1 MKVTKYLLLLLLI
14 LTGGACNESK
24 ILEEIPLDFYSPEN
38 SFKSFNNFKSAVY
51 KLYDKSRQAL
61 FVSPTRNGRDAF
73 DLLFGTDIVNNGQP
87 SATAR
92 FTDYAVYL
100 TPTSE
105 TAYWPWERF
114 YGLISGANIIIGR
127 IPGSEL
133 TDAEKLLIEAEARFF
148 RGFSYRVLAYLYGD
162 VPLELQEVTT
172 PKTDYTRTDRTLVL
186 QQAAADLEFAA
197 ANLPGIMQ
205 VSDGEISNLAAAHY
219 LAETYL
225 ALQEWD
231 KAITAATNVIDNPNT
246 ALMTQRFGTKRNE
259 PGDVYWDLFQLN
271 NQNRSTSGNLEAI
284 WVCQFETDVLGGE
297 ANSSGLVS
305 GAGGYLLERYHSP
318 QVYQIDAPDGVLGF
332 IGATSG
338 GTGGRGVG
346 WMPPSNH
353 LKYTVWQKDF
363 ANDIRNSSYN
373 FVRDFYYSNP
383 ASAYYGKSVVENPP
397 ARLDTLRNFY
407 PYQSKASPPGSHPD
421 NLYAD
426 SATGLLLNTAGGN
439 YTDQYYVRLAETYL
453 IRAEAHL
460 GKGDRSLAAADINTV
475 RARANAAAAAPDEIT
490 IDYILDER
498 MRELGIEERRRLT
511 LARLGLVYERTV
523 KYNESS
529 GHTVRPFHNLYPI
542 PFSEIERN
550 VTGTL
555 TQNDGYN

>member
-1 MKVTKYLLLLLLI
+1 MKIFKYTLFLFLI
-14 LTGGACNESK
+14 TSLGCDESK
-24 ILEEIPLDFYSPEN
+24 LLNEVPLDFYSPEN
-38 SFKSFNNFKSAVY
+38 SFKSYNNFKSGIY

-73 DLLFGTDIVNNGQP
+73 DLLFGTDLVNNGQP

-114 YGLISGANIIIGR
+114 YGIISGANIIINR
-127 IPGSEL
+127 IPAGNL
-133 TDAEKLLIEAEARFF
+133 TDSEKKIIEAEARFF
-148 RGFSYRVLAYLYGD
+148 RGFSYRALAYLFGD
-162 VPLELQEVTT
+162 VPLELEEVTT
-172 PKTDYTRTDRTLVL
+172 PRTNYTRTDRRLVL
-186 QQAAADLEFAA
+186 QQAAIDLDFAA
-197 ANLPGIMQ
+197 NELPGITA
-205 VSDGEISNLAAAHY
+205 VKDGEISNLAAAHY
-219 LAETYL
+219 LSEVYI

-231 KAITAATNVIDNPNT
+231 KAIAAATKVIDDPNT
-246 ALMTQRFGTKRNE
+246 SLMTQRFGAKRTQ

-271 NQNRSTSGNLEAI
+271 NQNRSTSGNLESI

-297 ANSSGLVS
+297 ASSSGLVS

-318 QVYQIDAPDGVLGF
+318 QVYQITAPDKVAGF
-332 IGATSG
+332 IGPTSG
-338 GTGGRGVG
+338 ATGGRGVG

-353 LKYTVWQKDF
+353 FKYTVWKSDF
-363 ANDIRNSSYN
+363 NNDIRNSSYN
-373 FVRDFYYSNP
+373 FVRDFYYNNP
-383 ASAYYGKSVVENPP
+383 ASTYYGKSVLKNPP
-397 ARLDTLRNFY
+397 ATLDTIRTIY
-407 PYQSKASPPGSHPD
+407 PYQTKAAPPGSYPD
-421 NLYAD
+421 NLY
-426 SATGLLLNTAGGN
+426 SNKATGLLLNTAGGN

-453 IRAEAHL
+453 LRAEAYL
-460 GKGDRSLAAADINTV
+460 GKANTTAASADINVV
-475 RARANAAAAAPDEIT
+475 RSRAAASPATPAQIN
-490 IDYILDER
+490 INYILDER
-498 MRELGIEERRRLT
+498 MRELGVEERRRLT

-529 GHTVRPFHNLYPI
+529 KGSVKAFHNLYPI

-555 TQNDGYN
+555 KQNEGY